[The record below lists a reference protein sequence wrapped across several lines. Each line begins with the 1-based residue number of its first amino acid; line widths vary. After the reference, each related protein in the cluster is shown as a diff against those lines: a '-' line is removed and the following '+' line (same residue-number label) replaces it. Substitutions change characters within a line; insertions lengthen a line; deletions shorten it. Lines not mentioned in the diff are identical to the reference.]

1 MGEGKMKKAILIDMK
16 DNVAT
21 VTSDVEMSEEVE
33 ILSPQGDVTSR
44 VKAAE
49 RILFGHKLAL
59 KPLDIGTS
67 VIKYGEIT
75 GTASASIAPGEW
87 VHTHNVES
95 GRLSTRKMEK

>member
-1 MGEGKMKKAILIDMK
+1 MKKAILIDMK

-44 VKAAE
+44 VKVAE

-59 KPLDIGTS
+59 KPFEQGTS
-67 VIKYGEIT
+67 VIKYGDIM
-75 GTASASIAPGEW
+75 GTASTSIAPGDW

-95 GRLSTRKMEK
+95 ERLPARKMEKEQ